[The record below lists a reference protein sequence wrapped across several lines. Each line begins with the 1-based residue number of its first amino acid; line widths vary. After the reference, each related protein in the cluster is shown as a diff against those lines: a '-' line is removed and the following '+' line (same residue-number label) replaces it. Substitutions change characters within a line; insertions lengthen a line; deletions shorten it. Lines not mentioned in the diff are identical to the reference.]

1 MVTFKAE
8 IERFAEMGEKTGWTY
23 IFISSTIANEIKE
36 NCKKSY
42 RVKGKLDQVPVEGL
56 ALVPMGEGDFIIS
69 LNATIRKKL
78 KKEKG
83 ALLDVSLEE
92 DTTFKIEMPEDLELC
107 LSDDEPELLKSFLKL
122 PKSHQNWYINWL
134 NSAKTEHTRTKR
146 IVRIIS
152 AMAKNWDFGTM
163 MREGKPP
170 KA

>member
-23 IFISSTIANEIKE
+23 IFIPSVIANEIKAD
-36 NCKKSY
+36 CKKSY
-42 RVKGKLDQVPVEGL
+42 RVKGKLDQIPVEGL

-69 LNATIRKKL
+69 LNATLRKKL

-83 ALLDVSLEE
+83 GVVDVSLEE
-92 DTTFKIEMPEDLELC
+92 DTTFKIEIPEDLELC

-134 NSAKTEHTRTKR
+134 NSAKTEPTRTKR
-146 IVRIIS
+146 IVRIVS
-152 AMAKNWDFGTM
+152 AMAKDWDFGTM
-163 MREGKPP
+163 MREGKLP
-170 KA
+170 KD

>member
-23 IFISSTIANEIKE
+23 IFIPSAIANEIKK

-42 RVKGKLDQVPVEGL
+42 RVKGKLDQLAVEGL
-56 ALVPMGEGDFIIS
+56 SLIPMGEGDFIIS
-69 LNATIRKKL
+69 LNAPLRKQL

-83 ALLDVSLEE
+83 ALLEVFLEE
-92 DTTFKIEMPEDLELC
+92 DKTFKIEMPEDLELC
-107 LSDDEPELLKSFLKL
+107 LSDDEPELLKTFLKL
-122 PKSHQNWYINWL
+122 PKSHQNWYINWV
-134 NSAKTEHTRTKR
+134 NSAKTEPTRTKR
-146 IVRIIS
+146 LVRIVS

>member
-1 MVTFKAE
+1 MITFKAE

-23 IFISSTIANEIKE
+23 IFIPSAIANEIKE

-42 RVKGKLDQVPVEGL
+42 RVKGKLDQVPIEGL

-83 ALLDVSLEE
+83 AVIDVSLEE

-134 NSAKTEHTRTKR
+134 NSAKTEPTRTKR
-146 IVRIIS
+146 IVRIVS

-170 KA
+170 KE